1 MSIATATAVA
11 FAVYG
16 VAVHFSLPGP
26 SLPALHARGALAVL
40 LLAALFLLV
49 WLWGLPERRSPL
61 FAACFTGST
70 AIVLASWR
78 WGWITY
84 LPNDGLALIA
94 ALLGI
99 TGVALPLTRG
109 RRRREFALAFLVI
122 VITVGALDVP
132 LDHAPTA
139 IDRARAGIPL
149 ANVGATG
156 MSRDL
161 YQGLAWIRDNT
172 DSDAVLAVNNFNEAY
187 GRNRKA
193 TYFYYAAFAE
203 RRVFLEGWLFS
214 AQSWNVLG
222 ENAINE
228 KRSPFPGRLRLNNAV
243 FERADSRAL
252 GVLVRDYGVRYL
264 VDDKVQGR
272 ATPELRKLG
281 RLVYDN
287 DAVAVYAVNG

>member
-1 MSIATATAVA
+1 LTGNRLSLRAYVQRRFRVTPRRLPVNLTVAIGPLVALIAGILILVVPRLLNYIVAIYLIIIGLLGLFGPQLAGLVVVRRRNLDEGRSFLLALLAVGLAGFVLFHQSGNSQVYFSHYGLVGGTLLAAEGLLALAAAFSARRALLAAVAMSIATATAVA

-99 TGVALPLTRG
+99 TGVALLLTRG
-109 RRRREFALAFLVI
+109 RRRREFALAF
-122 VITVGALDVP
+122 P
-132 LDHAPTA
+132 
-139 IDRARAGIPL
+139 
-149 ANVGATG
+149 
-156 MSRDL
+156 S
-161 YQGLAWIRDNT
+161 
-172 DSDAVLAVNNFNEAY
+172 S
-187 GRNRKA
+187 
-193 TYFYYAAFAE
+193 
-203 RRVFLEGWLFS
+203 
-214 AQSWNVLG
+214 
-222 ENAINE
+222 
-228 KRSPFPGRLRLNNAV
+228 
-243 FERADSRAL
+243 
-252 GVLVRDYGVRYL
+252 
-264 VDDKVQGR
+264 
-272 ATPELRKLG
+272 
-281 RLVYDN
+281 
-287 DAVAVYAVNG
+287 